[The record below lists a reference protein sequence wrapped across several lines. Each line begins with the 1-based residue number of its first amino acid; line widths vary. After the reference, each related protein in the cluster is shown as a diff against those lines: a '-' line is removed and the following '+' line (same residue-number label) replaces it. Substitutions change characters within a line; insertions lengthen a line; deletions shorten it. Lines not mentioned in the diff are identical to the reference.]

1 MELDARIVYEVAL
14 NRVLEKEK
22 QLIEMSALYN
32 QSLQLIKELQD
43 ELEKYRELI
52 GVENVQNSDEVENME
67 YSEEARSD
75 KYKRCNRS

>member
-1 MELDARIVYEVAL
+1 MELDARIAYEVAL
-14 NRVLEKEK
+14 NRLFEKER
-22 QLIEMSALYN
+22 QLTEMTALYN
-32 QSLQLIKELQD
+32 QSLQSIKELQD

-67 YSEEARSD
+67 YSEETRSD